1 VTANGYDAIVVGGGS
16 AGAVVASRLSED
28 SSRRVLLL
36 EAGPDFPTQESLPGV
51 LADASCPTVDF
62 DWGYASEPDRAAG
75 PVGLPRA
82 KVMGGCSATNAT
94 FALRGAPSDYDEWA
108 KAGNDGWAFDDVLPF
123 FCKLETDLDFDDAWH
138 GREGPLPIRRTP
150 RPELRPQQAAFI
162 DAARALGHEV
172 VDDHNR
178 PGAMGVGVTPRN
190 AVDGV
195 RISTALAYL
204 ASARARP
211 NLDVRAN
218 GSVDRVLVQNGRAS
232 GVRLGGGE
240 EIAAECVVLSAGAYG
255 SPAILLRSGIG
266 PAAHLTPLSID
277 PVADLRGVGAN
288 LIDHPALSVDVPTA
302 SATSGDWFQT
312 ALTWRSTRCGG
323 SDTYDMHVV
332 GGGPVEHTPGDAV
345 FFLFVGLMRPRSRG
359 RVALRSSDP
368 AAAPRI
374 HMGDLSHPDD
384 LARMVEGI
392 RLGRELLATE
402 PLRSFVTGAELK
414 PGRELTTSTE
424 LQEAIG
430 RQIGVYHHASGTCA
444 MGVDPD
450 AGSVVDSRGRVH
462 GIDGLYVAD
471 ASVMPNIPA
480 ANTNLPAIMI
490 GERIAAFLQ
499 S

>member
-1 VTANGYDAIVVGGGS
+1 MSANGYDAIVVGGGS

-28 SSRRVLLL
+28 SNRRVLLL
-36 EAGPDFPTQESLPGV
+36 EAGPDFPTQESLPAV
-51 LADASCPTVDF
+51 LADASCPTGDF
-62 DWGYASEPDRAAG
+62 DWGYASEPDRAGG

-123 FCKLETDLDFDDAWH
+123 FCKLETDADFDDAWH
-138 GREGPLPIRRTP
+138 GRSGPLPIRRTP
-150 RPELRPQQAAFI
+150 PSELRPQQAAFI
-162 DAARALGHEV
+162 DAACALGHEV

-178 PGAMGVGVTPRN
+178 PGAMGAGVTPRN

-195 RISTALAYL
+195 RVNTALAYL
-204 ASARARP
+204 TSARARP
-211 NLDVRAN
+211 NLDVRPDVN
-218 GSVDRVLVQNGRAS
+218 VDCVVIRNGRVT
-232 GVRLGGGE
+232 GVRADGGE
-240 EIAAECVVLSAGAYG
+240 EIAADHVVLSAGAYG

-266 PAAHLTPLSID
+266 PAADLAPLSIATL
-277 PVADLRGVGAN
+277 ADLHGVGAD
-288 LIDHPALSVDVPTA
+288 LIDHPALSVDIPATPTA
-302 SATSGDWFQT
+302 SGDWFQT
-312 ALTWRSTRCGG
+312 VLTWRSTRCG

-332 GGGPVEHTPGDAV
+332 GGGPIEPAPGEAV
-345 FFLFVGLMRPRSRG
+345 FFFFVGLMRPRSRG

-368 AAAPRI
+368 TAAPRI
-374 HMGDLSHPDD
+374 YMGDLSHPDD

-392 RLGRELLATE
+392 RHARELLATE
-402 PLRSFVTGAELK
+402 PLRSLVTGTELK
-414 PGRELTTSTE
+414 PGRDLTSDAE
-424 LQEAIG
+424 LQEAITH
-430 RQIGVYHHASGTCA
+430 QIGVYHHASGTCA

-450 AGSVVDSRGRVH
+450 AGAVVDSRGRVH
-462 GIDGLYVAD
+462 GIEGLYVAD
-471 ASVMPNIPA
+471 TSVMPNIPA